1 MLTSAELVWLL
12 AAVAKGDEAAFGRLY
27 TATRAK
33 LYGVAMRILHRAD
46 LADEVMQDAYLKVWG
61 NAGNFDPRLASP
73 ITWMVAIARN
83 RAIDLVRKRTDASLD
98 DEPAAMDVATDTPN
112 PLAQREISDDL
123 KRLLNCL
130 GGLDDERRQMVL
142 LAYYNGWSREQLAA
156 KFDKPANTIKT
167 WLRRSLIDVRECL
180 GS

>member
-46 LADEVMQDAYLKVWG
+46 LADEVMQDAYLKVWR

-83 RAIDLVRKRTDASLD
+83 RAIDLVRKRPDVSLD
-98 DEPAAMDVATDTPN
+98 DEPAAMDVAADTPN